1 MSKSSG
7 ILRICEEKGIKM
19 IDFKMTDLSG
29 RWRHI
34 TIPVE
39 RFDDGIFTQGIGFD
53 GSNYGYA
60 PVEKSD
66 MVFIPNPETAVVD
79 PFTEIPT
86 LTMCGDV
93 CVIGKENRP
102 FDQYPRNVSLRA
114 IEYMKEQGCLLYKS
128 PSPRD

>member
-53 GSNYGYA
+53 GSN
-60 PVEKSD
+60 
-66 MVFIPNPETAVVD
+66 
-79 PFTEIPT
+79 
-86 LTMCGDV
+86 
-93 CVIGKENRP
+93 
-102 FDQYPRNVSLRA
+102 
-114 IEYMKEQGCLLYKS
+114 
-128 PSPRD
+128 